1 MTGQWFWGN
10 AAVRRFHFLG
20 KYVFVLILS
29 VQALE
34 FKVRRIRPS
43 AWSLVCGEQ
52 WSYAA
57 NQRFASLVSDH
68 VLMVKIFSIVHG
80 ILHVDVF
87 QCSGIANMVNICTVL
102 IEEGYAEPA
111 DDSYE
116 SKVRDFS
123 LYVISARETI

>member
-1 MTGQWFWGN
+1 M
-10 AAVRRFHFLG
+10 
-20 KYVFVLILS
+20 
-29 VQALE
+29 
-34 FKVRRIRPS
+34 RRIHPS
-43 AWSLVCGEQ
+43 ARSLVCGEQ

-80 ILHVDVF
+80 IFHVDVF
-87 QCSGIANMVNICTVL
+87 QCSGITNMVNICNIL

-123 LYVISARETI
+123 LYIISVRKTI